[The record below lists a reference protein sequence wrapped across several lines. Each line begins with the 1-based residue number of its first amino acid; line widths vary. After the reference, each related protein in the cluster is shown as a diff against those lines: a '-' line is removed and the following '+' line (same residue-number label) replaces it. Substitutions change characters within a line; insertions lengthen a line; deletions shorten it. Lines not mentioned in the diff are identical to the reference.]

1 MPQLLGEELGKG
13 AHGKVYK
20 ALDLQGGEFVAIK
33 EVSLDNMSPEDLA
46 SIMVGGNQVVK
57 RSGEH
62 CGKIS
67 EEQMR

>member
-1 MPQLLGEELGKG
+1 MRQLLGEELGKG

-46 SIMVGGNQVVK
+46 SIMVGGNQVV
-57 RSGEH
+57 
-62 CGKIS
+62 
-67 EEQMR
+67 